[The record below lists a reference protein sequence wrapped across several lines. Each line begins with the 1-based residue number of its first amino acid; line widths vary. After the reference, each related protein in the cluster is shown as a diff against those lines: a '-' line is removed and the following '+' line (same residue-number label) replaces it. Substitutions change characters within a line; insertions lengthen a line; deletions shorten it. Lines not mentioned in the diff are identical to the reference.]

1 MKKTRRIGILPL
13 TGALALS
20 FCGVACPCM
29 AEDEKATTLRCEYLE
44 NPLGIDVPQPRLS
57 WIMEAKTRGQK
68 QTAYRVLVASSA
80 EILAEDK
87 GDLWDSGK
95 CESDRTTHIAYGG
108 KGLRPRMRCFWKVR
122 VWDKDGTPL
131 AWSKPAMWSTG
142 LFLTAEP
149 SKEQMAALDARW
161 IGAGSSFEED
171 PWLRKSFE
179 LVDKPVDAL
188 AYVASIGYHE
198 LFINGKK
205 VGDSVLAPS
214 TSDLS
219 KRARY
224 VTYDITPYLH
234 KGKNTMALWLGA
246 GWAKWEHYHVADKPL
261 VMAEID
267 VALPDGK
274 TVALRTDE
282 TWKIH
287 SSSSTLMGAW
297 KPGQYGGEHIDTRK
311 RLPDW
316 NTAGFD
322 DSKWESAKAYTPE
335 LKLSAEK
342 IESNRKVATLEP
354 IGIEEVEPGVYR
366 VDMGRNFS
374 GWIEMRFRGEPGEK
388 VDLSFSEHADGSNKF
403 NLRSAC
409 TLDDRGRGIFHNR
422 FNYSSGRW
430 ITITGLSHPPD
441 LSGIKGYVIRN
452 DYKRASRFK
461 CSNPLLNQIH
471 DTVLWTFESLSLGG
485 YVVDCPHR
493 ERMGYGGDAHATM
506 EMALNHYG
514 MGAFLTKWIEDWRDV
529 QKPDGDLP
537 YTAPTQWGGGGPA
550 WSGVCVTLPWAV
562 YERYADLRILKDT
575 YPTMQR
581 WIGFLDTKAHDN
593 MLVKWGGRWDFLG
606 DWVPPGKDQGDGRV
620 DEYSTLFFNNC
631 YYLYNVKQVAEIAE
645 LLGKEDEAKAYR
657 KRAEKIRKAVHQ
669 EFFNSKD
676 NTYANGD
683 QLYMALPLLVGVT
696 PEELRQPVM
705 QALENEIMVAK
716 NGHIDTGIHG
726 TYFLIKTL
734 TELNRSDLIFEMA
747 SKRDY
752 PSWGHMLENGATT
765 IWEQWDGEHS
775 HLHSSFLSIG
785 AWFIEGVAGIQ
796 VDPRQPGYKHFIIK
810 PGMIGDLTWAKG
822 ELDSIHGKI
831 VSDWKIEDHTFTLNI
846 TIPANTT
853 ATVHV
858 PAKKATD
865 VSEGG
870 RPTSTAKGLKFLRME
885 NGRAVFSVDSG
896 SYQFVSKD

>member
-1 MKKTRRIGILPL
+1 
-13 TGALALS
+13 
-20 FCGVACPCM
+20 
-29 AEDEKATTLRCEYLE
+29 
-44 NPLGIDVPQPRLS
+44 
-57 WIMEAKTRGQK
+57 
-68 QTAYRVLVASSA
+68 VLVASSA

-374 GWIEMRFRGEPGEK
+374 GWIEIRFRGEPEGK

-529 QKPDGDLP
+529 QKPNGDLP

-581 WIGFLDTKAHDN
+581 WIGFLDTKAHEN

-669 EFFNSKD
+669 EFFNPKD

-870 RPTSTAKGLKFLRME
+870 RPTSTAKSLKFLRME